1 MAHSVKTNGKS
12 TEDSSEKIVAQ
23 KAGLEDIVVGTSSI
37 CFIDGKKG
45 RLVYRGYDVND
56 LVDGG
61 ACFEEVIYLLWFGR
75 LPNKHELSSF
85 SHKLAARRRIPREV
99 IAHLYSIPVTASPME
114 ALRTAVSELALYQE
128 SIITTPEARLDTAMH
143 ILSQIA
149 TIIAFD
155 DRIRREQNLIMPD
168 PELSFAANFLYMLTG
183 KVPDEEVVRFFDICM
198 ILHADHEFNASTFSA
213 RVISATLSD
222 MYSAITGAIGALKG
236 PLHGGA
242 NEQVMKMLFEIGD
255 TSRVDGYIH
264 KHLEEKRKIMGF
276 GHRVYKTEDPRA
288 RHLKEMALRMGER
301 TGQMKWYD
309 MSRRIEHLMLEE
321 RKLYP
326 NVDFYSGSVYHLM
339 GISDDLFTPIFAASR
354 ASGWIAHILEQY
366 SNNRLIRPTADYIGP
381 KDQKFVSIDHRS

>member
-1 MAHSVKTNGKS
+1 
-12 TEDSSEKIVAQ
+12 
-23 KAGLEDIVVGTSSI
+23 
-37 CFIDGKKG
+37 
-45 RLVYRGYDVND
+45 
-56 LVDGG
+56 
-61 ACFEEVIYLLWFGR
+61 
-75 LPNKHELSSF
+75 
-85 SHKLAARRRIPREV
+85 
-99 IAHLYSIPVTASPME
+99 
-114 ALRTAVSELALYQE
+114 
-128 SIITTPEARLDTAMH
+128 AMH
-143 ILSQIA
+143 ILSQTA

-155 DRIRREQNLIMPD
+155 DRIRRESDLIQPD

-198 ILHADHEFNASTFSA
+198 ILHADHEFNASTFAA

-264 KHLEEKRKIMGF
+264 MHLAEKRKIMGF

-288 RHLKEMALRMGER
+288 RHLKEMALRMSER
-301 TGQMKWYD
+301 MGQMKWYD
-309 MSRRIEHLMLEE
+309 MSRRIEQLMLEE

-354 ASGWIAHILEQY
+354 ASGWIAHVLEQY
-366 SNNRLIRPTADYIGP
+366 SNNRLIRPTADYVGP
-381 KDQKFVSIDHRS
+381 MDQKFVSIEHRS